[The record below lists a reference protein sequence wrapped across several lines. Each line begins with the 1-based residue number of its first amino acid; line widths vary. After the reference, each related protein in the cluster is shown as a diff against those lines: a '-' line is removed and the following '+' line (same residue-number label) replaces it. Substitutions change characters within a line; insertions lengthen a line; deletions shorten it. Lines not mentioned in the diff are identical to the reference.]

1 MGNFD
6 EYLKSQNQL
15 SDLHDPEL
23 IQHIDQ
29 LELKN
34 TIFYGPPGTGKYSLI
49 LKYIQKYSETH
60 LKYCRKFSLVFDSKP
75 YQFQIS
81 DVHYEID
88 MSVLSYNSKILW
100 HEIYQQLV
108 DIITNK
114 GKPGII
120 LCKYFHEINNDILD
134 NFYNYMHHPNI
145 TFVIMTENVSF
156 IPDHIIQSCQMV
168 CVPRLS
174 RENYTRVFDIS
185 NSSSTT
191 ITIPAT
197 TNIVNM
203 KSQYL
208 NPTYIPIC
216 NQIIRYMEDIP
227 NFDYFT
233 FRTKLYTLLV
243 YNIDVYSSMWYIL
256 YYFIDNRQFS
266 REFISNVLVHL
277 IRFLHR
283 YNNNH
288 HNIYHI
294 EHFLCYLQNQ
304 LVAM

>member
-6 EYLKSQNQL
+6 EYLKSQNQS

-49 LKYIQKYSETH
+49 LKHIQKYSETN

-88 MSVLSYNSKILW
+88 MSVLSYNSKLLW

-145 TFVIMTENVSF
+145 TFIIMTENMSF
-156 IPDHIIQSCQMV
+156 IPDNIIQCCQMV
-168 CVPRLS
+168 CVSRPS
-174 RENYTRVFDIS
+174 REKYYSIGDT
-185 NSSSTT
+185 STELT
-191 ITIPAT
+191 TEI
-197 TNIVNM
+197 TNIVNI
-203 KSQYL
+203 KSPSL
-208 NPTYIPIC
+208 HPTHIPIC

-227 NFDYFT
+227 NFDYFE
-233 FRTKLYTLLV
+233 FRTTLYTLLV
-243 YNIDVYSSMWYIL
+243 YNMDVYSGIWYIL
-256 YYFIDNRQFS
+256 YHFIETRPFP
-266 REFISNVLVHL
+266 RETITSVLVHL

-294 EHFLCYLQNQ
+294 EHFLGYLQSQ
-304 LVAM
+304 LVNV